1 MLRGN
6 APAKIDEKGRL
17 KLPSG
22 FRSLIGE
29 HFGGEVFV
37 TSLFGDCVW
46 VYPMENWKALE
57 ARLARTPSTNQAV
70 RKFRYRVNYYGQ
82 QTTID
87 LQGRV
92 LIQPL
97 LRQQAKTDGEV
108 VVLGADDHLEVWNRS
123 AFEAKLDSEPFTP
136 GELDILSQF
145 GI

>member
-6 APAKIDEKGRL
+6 APARIDEKGRL

-22 FRSLIGE
+22 FRSLISE
-29 HFGGEVFV
+29 HFGSDVFV

-57 ARLARTPSTNQAV
+57 ARLAKAPSTNPV
-70 RKFRYRVNYYGQ
+70 IRKFRYRVNYYGQ
-82 QTTID
+82 QASID
-87 LQGRV
+87 VQGRI

-97 LRQQAKTDGEV
+97 LRQDARMDGEV
-108 VVLGADDHLEVWNRS
+108 VVLGSDDHLEIWNRA
-123 AFEAKLDSEPFTP
+123 AFEAKLSSEPITP
-136 GELDILSQF
+136 AELDTLSQF